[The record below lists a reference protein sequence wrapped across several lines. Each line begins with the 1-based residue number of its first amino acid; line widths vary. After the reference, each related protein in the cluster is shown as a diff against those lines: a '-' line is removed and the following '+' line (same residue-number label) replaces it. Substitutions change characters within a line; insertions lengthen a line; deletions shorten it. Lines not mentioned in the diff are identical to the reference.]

1 MYIIKQKALNIVFI
15 ILTFIV
21 FIAGRVR
28 GVSFKMLFLSHKNSR
43 APAREWAAGTCHSCN
58 ISGKKDEVGRQALPQ
73 RAPQAS
79 SAGLGPLEKETQTPK
94 APHPLGSR
102 SWVCFL
108 ATPQAASSP
117 SFLPPFLGLL
127 RAPLVGTSA
136 PACLLP
142 ALPWKMLSYLLG
154 LPVVYKTQDAY
165 PVHSR

>member
-43 APAREWAAGTCHSCN
+43 APAHEWAAGTCHSCN
-58 ISGKKDEVGRQALPQ
+58 ISGKKDEVGRQA
-73 RAPQAS
+73 S
-79 SAGLGPLEKETQTPK
+79 SAGLGPPEKETQTPG

-102 SWVCFL
+102 SWVCIP

-117 SFLPPFLGLL
+117 YFLPPFLGLL
-127 RAPLVGTSA
+127 HAPLVGTSA

-142 ALPWKMLSYLLG
+142 ALPWKMLSYLPG
-154 LPVVYKTQDAY
+154 LPVVYKTQDAH
-165 PVHSR
+165 PVHSS